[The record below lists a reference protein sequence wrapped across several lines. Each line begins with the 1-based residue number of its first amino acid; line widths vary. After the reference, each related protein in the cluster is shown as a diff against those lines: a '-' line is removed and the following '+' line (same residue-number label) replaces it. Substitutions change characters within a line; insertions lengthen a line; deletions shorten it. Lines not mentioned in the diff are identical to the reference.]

1 MARGTQLL
9 KLVEMLREECNR
21 ATSVAVG
28 NDDLPGLKNKLSRTQ
43 EVLYDEYDWPFLRQV
58 FPAKTLQ
65 AGERYYDF
73 PVGLNLE
80 RIDDNDGPE
89 GPGVVIWYSSI
100 PMPIR
105 RGIGF
110 PEYAIYNS
118 DAGVRQEPAL
128 AWDVRWTGTR
138 EQIEIWPIPV
148 SNTTTL
154 QFSGIR
160 KLRPLIADSDV
171 ADLDDQAIVLT
182 AASEILARQGSA
194 SAPAIAGLALARLK
208 RMKARV
214 KSASPAYRL
223 GMGNSNSPD
232 PRFPITVRARST

>member
-9 KLVEMLREECNR
+9 KLVEMLREEVNR
-21 ATSVAVG
+21 ATNVAVG
-28 NDDLPGLKNKLSRTQ
+28 NDDLPSLKNKLSRTQ

-73 PVGLNLE
+73 PTGMNPDRL
-80 RIDDNDGPE
+80 DDNDGTD
-89 GPGVVIWYSSI
+89 GPGVVIWYSNF
-100 PMPIR
+100 PRPIQ

-110 PEYAIYNS
+110 REYAIYNS

-128 AWDVRWTGTR
+128 AWDVRWTGTS

-154 QFSGIR
+154 QFKGIR
-160 KLRPLIADSDV
+160 ALRPLIRDADV
-171 ADLDDQAIVLT
+171 CDLDDQLIVLF
-182 AASEILARQGSA
+182 AAAEILARQGSA
-194 SAPAIAGLALARLK
+194 SAPAVAALA
-208 RMKARV
+208 KARLSRV
-214 KSASPAYRL
+214 KGRSKGGTKTYRM
-223 GMGNSNSPD
+223 GMGEGDKDS
-232 PRFPITVRARST
+232 RFPIVVHARSN